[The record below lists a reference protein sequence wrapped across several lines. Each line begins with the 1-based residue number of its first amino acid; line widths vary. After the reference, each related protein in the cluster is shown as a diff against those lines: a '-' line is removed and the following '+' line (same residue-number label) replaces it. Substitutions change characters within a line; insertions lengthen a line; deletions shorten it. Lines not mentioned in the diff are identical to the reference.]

1 MRILSGLLLILGTI
15 VGVLLLIPVVSL
27 GVALLG
33 GAAVFFIWL
42 LPMLIIAAS
51 DETTTGE
58 KVCWILAILCLSW
71 FAWVFYFFLAP
82 LKPRRRWD
90 DYSY

>member
-1 MRILSGLLLILGTI
+1 MRILSGLLLIIMVI
-15 VGVLLLIPVVSL
+15 VGVALLVPVLTV

-33 GAAVFFIWL
+33 AAAVFVIWL

-51 DETTTGE
+51 DRTTTGE
-58 KVCWILAILCLSW
+58 KICWILAILCLSW

-82 LKPRRRWD
+82 IKPRR
-90 DYSY
+90 DYYYY